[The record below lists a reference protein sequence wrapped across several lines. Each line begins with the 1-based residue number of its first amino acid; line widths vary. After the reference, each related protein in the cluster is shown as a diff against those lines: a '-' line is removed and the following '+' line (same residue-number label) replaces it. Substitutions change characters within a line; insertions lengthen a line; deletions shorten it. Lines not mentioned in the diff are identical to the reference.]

1 MAVTISGES
10 YVLINAC
17 EDATQWTDGVPDD
30 VSDFFKEGT
39 QCVGTELWGSGDNDT
54 YITGSW
60 DLSGAKH
67 LRLWFM
73 TTVLKELNTDA
84 NGGIQIY
91 VGDGANTGYYY
102 VSGSTTYPG
111 GWYNMVLDLS
121 RDVSSG
127 TKPDMSAITTIGI
140 RCNLTAGAKKT
151 QSMWVDH
158 LCLCDGLVA
167 YGDDGG
173 NPFNLDDVYDGDNAT
188 TLGIGVL
195 TKVGGVFFSK
205 GSLRFGDNSN
215 SCKFKD
221 EGQILVFEDSPV
233 SGELYRIE
241 VIEGS
246 AQSTEFQL
254 GNKSGT
260 QGIQGCTIIAAGD
273 QDWNL
278 YCSGETVDKFNL
290 YGSTFG
296 RAKWVELAHS
306 GEKEV
311 LSCGFQDA
319 GSGEVAP
326 NGINF
331 TYSNIINPTDVG
343 IAITDYGQQMPSDCN
358 FIACKYAIKFNVS
371 GEFTLTND
379 TFTNNTYD
387 IWNNSEGSLTINCSN
402 SNAQTYSGENV
413 TITNTKYHRVTNV
426 VENSE
431 VTYVS
436 GEGDSAT
443 VLAHEE
449 NVGSDGISQYDY
461 NYTGDFEVD
470 ILIMHLSYEP
480 YQQTITLSSADTIF
494 PVSQVFDRNYS
505 NP

>member
-17 EDATQWTDGVPDD
+17 EAKGDWTDGVPDD
-30 VSDFFKEGT
+30 VQDFFKEGT
-39 QCVGTELWGSGDNDT
+39 QCVGTELWSAGDNDT

-67 LRLWFM
+67 LRFWFM

-84 NGGIQIY
+84 NGGIQVY
-91 VGDGANTGYYY
+91 VSDGANTGYYY

-111 GWYNMVLDLS
+111 GWYNVVLDLS
-121 RDVSSG
+121 RDVNSG
-127 TKPDMSAITTIGI
+127 TKPTMSAIATIGI
-140 RCNLTAGAKKT
+140 RCNLTDGAKKT

-158 LCLCDGLVA
+158 VCLCDGLIA

-173 NPFNLDDVYDGDNAT
+173 STFDLDDVYDGDAAT

-195 TKVGGVFFSK
+195 TKIGGVFFSK
-205 GSLRFGDNSN
+205 GGLKFGDNAN

-221 EGQILVFEDSPV
+221 TGQILVFEDAPV
-233 SGELYRIE
+233 SGELYKIE

-246 AQSTEFQL
+246 GQSTEFQL

-260 QGIQGCTIIAAGD
+260 QGIQGCTITAAGD
-273 QDWNL
+273 QDWNF
-278 YCSGETVDKFNL
+278 YCSGEAVEKFNL
-290 YGSTFG
+290 YGNTFG
-296 RAKWVELAHS
+296 RTKWVEFSYS

-311 LSCGFQDA
+311 LSCSFQDA
-319 GSGEVAP
+319 GSGEIAP
-326 NGINF
+326 NGISF

-343 IAITDYGQQMPSDCN
+343 MAITDYGQQMPSNCN
-358 FIACKYAIKFNVS
+358 FIACKYAMRFDVS
-371 GEFTLTND
+371 GEFTLTD
-379 TFTNNTYD
+379 DQFTNNTYD
-387 IWNNSEGSLTINCSN
+387 IWNNSGGTLTISCSG
-402 SNAQTYSGENV
+402 SNAQSYSGENV

-426 VENSE
+426 IENSE

-436 GEGDSAT
+436 GEGDAAT
-443 VLAHEE
+443 ILAHEE

-461 NYTGDFEVD
+461 NYAGDFWVD
-470 ILIMHLSYEP
+470 ILIMHLNYEP
-480 YQQTITLSSADTIF
+480 YQQSVLLSSTDTIF
-494 PVSQVFDRNYS
+494 PVSQVYDRNYS